1 MPRHINPTSQER
13 LANAP
18 YNFVP
23 LPERIFTV
31 ADGIEVNG
39 KKISPWE
46 MHDQFV
52 PGTHSGWIDVTIE
65 TLTPLYIRSAVRS
78 DGDGN
83 WDDRDTRLRP
93 EPYTRS
99 DGTPAIPGSS
109 LRGMVRSL
117 VEILSFSKIEPVT
130 EAQPFFRTVADD
142 RIGRAYRARMVRA
155 GQKPQG
161 GILRFDGSEASIE
174 PREVVRVKRERL
186 RGIQFN
192 PRNPNYTPPW
202 PQQHGPCWVKL
213 GGGSDAVEA
222 ISVGGDCPAGTG
234 WRRGTLVLTG
244 NAPNKKR
251 EFVFLD
257 PDGPTPDEVVVPE
270 PIWTRFHD
278 EDQITQWQERAFP
291 RNQPRG
297 TRRRGAGHLRDGEP
311 VFFLTDS
318 ERVCEENPAGLVFL
332 GRAGMFRFPY
342 DRSPADLV
350 PTALSTASLDLAEA
364 MFGKVDRHATIKGR
378 VRVEDAVATA
388 GGPDWLESILVPQIL
403 SAPKP
408 TTFQHYLTQDG
419 QRGKEQ
425 LTTYLEGDHTT
436 IRGHKVYWHRWGP
449 EELAGVRI
457 DHVVVREQGR
467 EVKKAHDE
475 VRTELQGPD
484 AKEKHTQHTILQ
496 PVKAGVTFR
505 GRVRFENLTDLELGA
520 LLEALQLPDGCCHR
534 LGMGKPL
541 GLGSVRIASRLQLVD
556 RAARY
561 GAWQASDVQ
570 ENEDGSRFRSAFEA
584 AMLRHARASNETLLA
599 NRQGLRQVGRLNAL
613 YQILT
618 WSSRP
623 APGATGYMDLT
634 RFRQR
639 PVLPTPHAVAG
650 SDEPAWRNDP
660 PRPGS
665 SPGEHLGSLNAP
677 REMGRDQ
684 RPVAAPSRAPAVK
697 PVEKGQ
703 TRSGVL
709 KRRDDGWVAIFEGD
723 PRDGQIVNPRAIPGD
738 CVDGTPAEFFI
749 TEQSKPGGIK
759 ARFNRIQE

>member
-1 MPRHINPTSQER
+1 MPRHISPNSPQRT
-13 LANAP
+13 ATAP

-39 KKISPWE
+39 EHIRPWE
-46 MHDQFV
+46 MHDRFA
-52 PGTHSGWIDVTIE
+52 PGTYSGWIDLTIE
-65 TLTPLYIRSAVRS
+65 TLTPLYVRGTVSA
-78 DGDGN
+78 GADGN
-83 WDDRDTRLRP
+83 WDRRDARLRP
-93 EPYTRS
+93 EPYKAP

-109 LRGMVRSL
+109 LRGMVRSI
-117 VEILSFSKIEPVT
+117 VEILSFSKIAPVT

-155 GQKPQG
+155 GQKPSG
-161 GILRFDGSEASIE
+161 GILSIREGAASIS
-174 PREVVRVKRERL
+174 PRELVRVSRSKLQGQVQIRS
-186 RGIQFN
+186 G
-192 PRNPNYTPPW
+192 PNYTPPW

-213 GGGSDAVEA
+213 SEGSDSVEE
-222 ISVGGDCPAGTG
+222 ISVGGDCPTGTG

-257 PDGPTPDEVVVPE
+257 PDGTTPDEIVVPE

-278 EDQITQWQERAFP
+278 EDQITHWQERAFP
-291 RNQPRG
+291 RNQPQG
-297 TRRRGAGHLRDGEP
+297 TRRRGAGHLRDGEA

-318 ERVCEENPAGLVFL
+318 DRVCEENPAGLVFL

-350 PTALSTASLDLAEA
+350 PGPLRTASLDLAEA
-364 MFGKVDRHATIKGR
+364 MFGKVDRQANIKGR
-378 VRVEDAVATA
+378 VQVEDAVATV

-419 QRGKEQ
+419 QRGKEH
-425 LTTYLEGDHTT
+425 LTTYLEGDDTT
-436 IRGHKVYWHRWGP
+436 IRGHKAYWHRWDDGNGISQVK
-449 EELAGVRI
+449 ETN
-457 DHVVVREQGR
+457 DH
-467 EVKKAHDE
+467 AAL
-475 VRTELQGPD
+475 LQDLRRPTPD
-484 AKEKHTQHTILQ
+484 DTQHTIIR
-496 PVKAGVTFR
+496 PVKAGITFS
-505 GRVRFENLTDLELGA
+505 GRVRFENLTDVELGA

-556 RAARY
+556 RATRY
-561 GAWQASDVQ
+561 GTWQASGVQ
-570 ENEDGSRFRSAFEA
+570 GNEDGSRFRSAFVA

-599 NRQGLRQVGRLNAL
+599 NRQGLRQIGRLDAL

-623 APGATGYMDLT
+623 APGSTGYMDLA

-665 SPGEHLGSLNAP
+665 SPGESAGSRSTP
-677 REMGRDQ
+677 REVARDP
-684 RPVAAPSRAPAVK
+684 RPVAAPTRAPTVK

-709 KRRDDGWVAIFEGD
+709 KRRDDGWVATFDGD
-723 PRDGQIVNPRAIPGD
+723 PRDGQIVNPRAIPDD
-738 CVDGTPAEFFI
+738 CTDGTAAEFYI
-749 TEQSKPGGIK
+749 TEQSKRGGIK
-759 ARFNRIQE
+759 ARLERIAE